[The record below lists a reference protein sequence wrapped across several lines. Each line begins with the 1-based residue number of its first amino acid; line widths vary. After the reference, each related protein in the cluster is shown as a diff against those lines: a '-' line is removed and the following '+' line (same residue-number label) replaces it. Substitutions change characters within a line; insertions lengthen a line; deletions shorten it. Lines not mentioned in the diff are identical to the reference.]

1 MAAIPEAAD
10 SHLPRVPCAET
21 KVGSEPLL
29 PPATR
34 GPARNQLIAPLNGSS
49 LPDGDHGLI
58 SPVPG
63 RPATVTAI
71 PAEVGRTAFDYGSL
85 PAHKAEFL
93 RKSATRIR
101 QGIKSTVEAI
111 CDIGVQLCGA
121 KLMLGHGQF
130 VQWVES
136 ESGFSLRSAQNYM
149 RASAF
154 AAVEPATVALLA
166 PATVYRLSA
175 KSSPPEVVAA
185 VLARAASGQ
194 RVSDAEVVRMLRATK
209 QRWIAENK
217 ARRAGPP
224 RQALSARGD
233 AHSAIAKANAR
244 ALLEKFG
251 RSGAV
256 LLLGMQE
263 NILETLAVLA
273 QEVSG
278 SNELGEGGGRDIG
291 PADTG
296 VLLVSAHQLKPRV
309 E

>member
-1 MAAIPEAAD
+1 MTAISETTD
-10 SHLPRVPCAET
+10 GRLPHVPCAET
-21 KVGSEPLL
+21 EVGSEPLL
-29 PPATR
+29 PSAAP
-34 GPARNQLIAPLNGSS
+34 GPARNQLTVPLNG
-49 LPDGDHGLI
+49 LPDHRLI
-58 SPVPG
+58 PPVPG
-63 RPATVTAI
+63 TATVTAI
-71 PAEVGRTAFDYGSL
+71 PVEVGRTTFDYGTL
-85 PAHKAEFL
+85 TANNAEFL
-93 RKSATRIR
+93 RKKATRIR

-111 CDIGVQLCGA
+111 CDIGVQLYGA
-121 KLMLGHGQF
+121 KLKLAHGQF
-130 VQWVES
+130 VQWVQLEC
-136 ESGFSLRSAQNYM
+136 GFSPRSAQNYM
-149 RASAF
+149 RASEF
-154 AAVEPATVALLA
+154 AADKYATVALLP

-175 KSSPPEVVAA
+175 ETTPAEVVAE
-185 VLARAASGQ
+185 VLARAANGE
-194 RVSDAEVVRMLRATK
+194 RVSDAEVVRSIRATK
-209 QRWIAENK
+209 QRPASRETKRNG
-217 ARRAGPP
+217 ARVGPP

-244 ALLEKFG
+244 ALLDKFG
-251 RSGAV
+251 RGGAV